1 MHPKEAPHAT
11 PEQIL
16 REILDVVTQLRDGH
30 FSTHLTDNL
39 PGVGGEIAKV
49 LNEHLEFLKAF
60 RNEHLRLMEEIGVTG
75 RLGGQMWLP
84 DDLPKCTG
92 AWKEMVEASNLM
104 AANLTGHFRDFGN
117 TTRALLGGD
126 TSARAT
132 CTFIAGEFRELR
144 EDLNALADRV
154 AAPAATRT

>member
-1 MHPKEAPHAT
+1 MSPKEAPHAM
-11 PEQIL
+11 PEQVL

-39 PGVGGEIAKV
+39 PGVGGEIAKA
-49 LNEHLEFLKAF
+49 LNGHLEFLKAF

-92 AWKEMVEASNLM
+92 AWREMVEATNLM
-104 AANLTGHFRDFGN
+104 AANLTCQYRNEGN
-117 TTRALLGGD
+117 VVRAWLHGD
-126 TSARAT
+126 NDARMT
-132 CTFIAGEFRELR
+132 CTMIAGEFREFR
-144 EDLNALADRV
+144 EDLNELAERV
-154 AAPAATRT
+154 TPAAKV